1 MVRAMACPS
10 SPFAGGI
17 AAQTAG
23 TRPEPG
29 TLWRRGRP
37 AAPEEPTLA
46 MDTHAAIQPV
56 KPRLRGRLHQIA
68 FFVVVPAGVA
78 LVAAAPTT
86 RSRVATLDYALSLA
100 GLYGTSAAYHRIPWS
115 PGARRWMKRMDH

>member
-1 MVRAMACPS
+1 MPRNPTARRAALARV
-10 SPFAGGI
+10 AGRSRRGN
-17 AAQTAG
+17 G
-23 TRPEPG
+23 TGTG
-29 TLWRRGRP
+29 TLWGRGRP

-86 RSRVATLDYALSLA
+86 RSRVATLVYALSLA
-100 GLYGTSAAYHRIPWS
+100 GLYGTSAAY
-115 PGARRWMKRMDH
+115 